1 MWDPPGAGA
10 GLFLFALKSNIY
22 LTKIKVYDNL
32 MVEVVGMGRNVKIK
46 AARAELDM
54 TQKALAEAVGVS
66 RQTMNAIEQGN
77 YNPTIKL
84 CRAICRVLGKTLDE
98 LFGEEDYNER

>member
-1 MWDPPGAGA
+1 
-10 GLFLFALKSNIY
+10 
-22 LTKIKVYDNL
+22 